1 MSSKIRWSLPDG
13 VDELLPPKALEVEML
28 RRKLI
33 DSYLSS
39 GYELITPPL
48 LELSE
53 TIGGEAH
60 DEIKSHAFSFK
71 DNLTGKNL
79 SIRPDI
85 SEQASRIDAYRIQS
99 NDTVRL
105 CYAGEVVKS
114 KSSKVLRSRTTIQV
128 GAEIFGDSSKNA
140 ELESISLM
148 LDSLEVAEVKNITL
162 SLGHAGLTASILQP
176 FKKLGVE
183 VFSNV
188 EMALSKK
195 SKSDLNNI
203 ISNDHKNKSSLLA
216 LCDMYGTPEILSKAK
231 DEFSYI
237 EQSASYLEHLNSIV
251 EDIDKKTE
259 VNIHIDLGEI
269 QGFKYHNGIVF
280 SAYSDL
286 ASYVLAKGGR
296 YDGLRKSSDQDR
308 PAVGFDLD
316 LIAVSNLQEA
326 LK

>member
-39 GYELITPPL
+39 GYEFITPPL

-99 NDTVRL
+99 SDTVRL

-183 VFSNV
+183 VFSNI
-188 EMALSKK
+188 EIALSKK

-203 ISNDHKNKSSLLA
+203 ISNDHKNKGSLLA

-316 LIAVSNLQEA
+316 LIAVSNL
-326 LK
+326 

>member
-13 VDELLPPKALEVEML
+13 VDELLPPKALEVETL

-148 LDSLEVAEVKNITL
+148 LDSLEVAEVENITL

-183 VFSNV
+183 VFSNI

-203 ISNDHKNKSSLLA
+203 ISNDHKNKGSLLA

-316 LIAVSNLQEA
+316 LIAVSNL
-326 LK
+326 

>member
-1 MSSKIRWSLPDG
+1 MTSKIRWSLPDG
-13 VDELLPPKALEVEML
+13 VDELLPPKALQVETL
-28 RRKLI
+28 RRSLVDKYI
-33 DSYLSS
+33 DS
-39 GYELITPPL
+39 GYEFIIPPL

-99 NDTVRL
+99 DETVRL

-128 GAEIFGDSSKNA
+128 GAEIFGDPSKEA
-140 ELESISLM
+140 ELESINLM
-148 LDSLEVAEVKNITL
+148 LSSLAIAGIENTTL
-162 SLGHAGLTASILQP
+162 SLGHAGFTASVLAP
-176 FKKLGVE
+176 FKDLGEEIFLNIE
-183 VFSNV
+183 V
-188 EMALSKK
+188 ALFKK
-195 SKSDLNNI
+195 SKSDLDNI
-203 ISNDHKNKSSLLA
+203 IPDSHVSKGSLIT
-216 LCDMYGTPEILSKAK
+216 LCDMYGKKDIIKKAK
-231 DEFSYI
+231 EEFSHI
-237 EQSASYLEHLNSIV
+237 ENSNDCLNHLEAIV
-251 EDIDKKTE
+251 EE
-259 VNIHIDLGEI
+259 VEEKQEMNLHIDLGEI

-280 SAYSDL
+280 SAYSNS
-286 ASYVLAKGGR
+286 AGYVLAKGGR

-316 LIAVSNLQEA
+316 LIAVSNL
-326 LK
+326 

>member
-99 NDTVRL
+99 SDTVRL

-148 LDSLEVAEVKNITL
+148 LDSLEVAEVENITL

-176 FKKLGVE
+176 FKKLGIE
-183 VFSNV
+183 VFSNI

-203 ISNDHKNKSSLLA
+203 ISNDHKNKGSLLA

-316 LIAVSNLQEA
+316 LIAVSNL
-326 LK
+326 

>member
-1 MSSKIRWSLPDG
+1 
-13 VDELLPPKALEVEML
+13 
-28 RRKLI
+28 
-33 DSYLSS
+33 
-39 GYELITPPL
+39 
-48 LELSE
+48 
-53 TIGGEAH
+53 
-60 DEIKSHAFSFK
+60 
-71 DNLTGKNL
+71 
-79 SIRPDI
+79 
-85 SEQASRIDAYRIQS
+85 
-99 NDTVRL
+99 
-105 CYAGEVVKS
+105 VVKS

-148 LDSLEVAEVKNITL
+148 LDSLEVAEVENITL

-216 LCDMYGTPEILSKAK
+216 LCDMYGTPEILGKAK

-296 YDGLRKSSDQDR
+296 YDGLRKSSDHDR

-316 LIAVSNLQEA
+316 LIAVSNL
-326 LK
+326 

>member
-1 MSSKIRWSLPDG
+1 MTSKIRWSLPDG
-13 VDELLPPKALEVEML
+13 VDELLPPKALQVETL
-28 RRKLI
+28 RRNLVDKYI
-33 DSYLSS
+33 DS
-39 GYELITPPL
+39 GYEFIIPPL

-99 NDTVRL
+99 DETVRL

-128 GAEIFGDSSKNA
+128 GAEIFGDPSKEA
-140 ELESISLM
+140 ELESINLM
-148 LDSLEVAEVKNITL
+148 LSSLAIARIENTTL
-162 SLGHAGLTASILQP
+162 SLGHAGFTASVLAP
-176 FKKLGVE
+176 FKDLGEEIFLNIE
-183 VFSNV
+183 V
-188 EMALSKK
+188 ALFKK
-195 SKSDLNNI
+195 SKSDLDNI
-203 ISNDHKNKSSLLA
+203 IPDSHVSKGSLIT
-216 LCDMYGTPEILSKAK
+216 LCDMYGKKDIIKKAK
-231 DEFSYI
+231 EEFSH
-237 EQSASYLEHLNSIV
+237 LENSNDCLDHLEAIV
-251 EDIDKKTE
+251 EEIEAKQE
-259 VNIHIDLGEI
+259 MNLHIDLGEI

-280 SAYSDL
+280 SAYSNS
-286 ASYVLAKGGR
+286 AGYVLAKGGR

-316 LIAVSNLQEA
+316 LIAVSNL
-326 LK
+326 

>member
-148 LDSLEVAEVKNITL
+148 LDSLEVAEVENITL

-176 FKKLGVE
+176 FKKLGIE
-183 VFSNV
+183 VFSNI

-203 ISNDHKNKSSLLA
+203 ISNDHKNKGSLLA

-316 LIAVSNLQEA
+316 LIAVSNL
-326 LK
+326 

>member
-13 VDELLPPKALEVEML
+13 VDELLPPKSLEVEML

-148 LDSLEVAEVKNITL
+148 LDSLEVAEVENITL

-183 VFSNV
+183 VFSNI

-296 YDGLRKSSDQDR
+296 YDGLRKSSDHDR

-316 LIAVSNLQEA
+316 LIAVSNL
-326 LK
+326 